1 MIVDEAT
8 LLFPT
13 DARPMVGGRIDTGQS
28 LPQTRQPAKTLDA
41 KDELPMAFV
50 PPPVALTRVFPG
62 L

>member
-13 DARPMVGGRIDTGQS
+13 NARPMLGGGIDTGQN

-41 KDELPMAFV
+41 KDELPVAFV
-50 PPPVALTRVFPG
+50 PLPVALTFPG